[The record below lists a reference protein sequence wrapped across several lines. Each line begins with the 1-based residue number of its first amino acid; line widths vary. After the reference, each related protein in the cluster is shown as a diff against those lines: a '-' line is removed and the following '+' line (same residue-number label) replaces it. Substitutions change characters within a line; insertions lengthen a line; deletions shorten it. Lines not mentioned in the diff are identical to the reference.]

1 MYAITSASA
10 SALRAAARIA
20 RCSAYCGARS
30 PGVSARM
37 SWASSVVWM
46 PRMRSRV
53 DWGLG
58 LVMLSFWPMM
68 RLRRVDL
75 PALGFPTT
83 ATIPARVMGER

>member
-1 MYAITSASA
+1 MSAMIS
-10 SALRAAARIA
+10 
-20 RCSAYCGARS
+20 C
-30 PGVSARM
+30 
-37 SWASSVVWM
+37 ASSVVWM